1 MTLMDMTPE
10 EVTKALHAGKIH
22 IAVVGAGRIG
32 LPTAVLFAKAGAQV
46 TACDINPKVVTC
58 ITNCQNY
65 IDEPGLDELFEDA
78 VKNGL
83 LKASL
88 DTAKT
93 TREADVIILSVPT
106 PVTAEKVPVYDYIL
120 SAAEDTGKGL
130 QRGSLVVVEST
141 IGPGTLEDR
150 IIPVLEKA
158 SGLTVGTD
166 FLVASC
172 PERADPGSI
181 ITRFRSIPRIVGG
194 YTPKATEIAAAI
206 YQPLADEIFVV
217 PNPKTANAVKLT
229 ENIFRDVNIALMSE
243 LAILYEHLGISIF
256 DVIEGASTKW
266 NFIPHYPGAGVG
278 GPCLPANAYYVIVE
292 GNKVGFVPYLMR
304 LSREVN
310 DRMPYEMIRHT
321 MEALNRA
328 GKALHGAKVTILG
341 LTYKPGVADYQM
353 SPALLIISELQD
365 RGAELT
371 LCDPKLEGTT
381 FCELPV
387 LGDPLKAVKGADC
400 VLMVTTHQE
409 FTDLTL
415 DQIASKAKSPLVVVD
430 GRAFYR
436 KSEKPK
442 DTIYQGIGLPS
453 PSP

>member
-1 MTLMDMTPE
+1 MDMTPP
-10 EVTKALHAGKIH
+10 EVTKALKGGKLR

-32 LPTAVLFAKAGAQV
+32 LPTAVLFANAGAQV
-46 TACDINPKVVTC
+46 TACDVNPKVITF

-65 IDEPGLDELFEDA
+65 LDEPGLTKLLEAA
-78 VKNGL
+78 VKKGGL
-83 LKASL
+83 TASL

-93 TREADVIILSVPT
+93 ARNADVIILSVPT

-120 SAAEDTGKGL
+120 RAAEDTGKGL

-150 IIPVLEKA
+150 IVPVLEQA
-158 SGLTVGTD
+158 SGLKAGTD

-194 YTPKATEIAAAI
+194 LTKQSTDIAAAI
-206 YQPLADEIFVV
+206 YQPLAEEIFVV

-341 LTYKPGVADYQM
+341 LTYKPGIADYQM
-353 SPALLIISELQD
+353 SPALLIIAELQN

-371 LCDPKLEGTT
+371 LCDPKLDGTT
-381 FCELPV
+381 FKNLPIT
-387 LGDPLKAVKGADC
+387 GDPLKAVKDADC
-400 VLMVTTHQE
+400 ILLVTAHPE
-409 FTDLTL
+409 FTELDLQQL
-415 DQIASKAKSPLVVVD
+415 AAKAKSP
-430 GRAFYR
+430 
-436 KSEKPK
+436 
-442 DTIYQGIGLPS
+442 
-453 PSP
+453 